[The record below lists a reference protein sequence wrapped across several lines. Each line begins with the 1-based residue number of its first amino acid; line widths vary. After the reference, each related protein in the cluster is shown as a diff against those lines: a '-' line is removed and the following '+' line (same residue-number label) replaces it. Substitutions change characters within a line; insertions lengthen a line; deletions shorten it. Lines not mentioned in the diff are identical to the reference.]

1 MKTDNS
7 DIYQVLEKDFASTFL
22 TELMP
27 GILHNFANPLN
38 GIMGRS
44 KLLQRRFDE
53 TVRKIMERYPA
64 VALEIKENC
73 DKISNDIHAI
83 GSESDN
89 FFSMFKDVANKFYGI
104 GAQGLQSVQL
114 SKLIQAEMRFF
125 NFYLDFKHE
134 VQKNIELQEELP
146 DVTGIYAEFSMG
158 LWGLIRHCMGVM
170 KGRPLKELGI
180 ATLSDDRHVRM
191 RIRDTGTP
199 LSGDQARWLVSAL
212 ENGAG
217 SEGLD
222 DALKGLFYSL
232 MAFHACRAV
241 FRIEPTVD
249 GNQYEIAIPFRD
261 GQ

>member
-1 MKTDNS
+1 
-7 DIYQVLEKDFASTFL
+7 
-22 TELMP
+22 
-27 GILHNFANPLN
+27 
-38 GIMGRS
+38 
-44 KLLQRRFDE
+44 
-53 TVRKIMERYPA
+53 
-64 VALEIKENC
+64 
-73 DKISNDIHAI
+73 
-83 GSESDN
+83 
-89 FFSMFKDVANKFYGI
+89 
-104 GAQGLQSVQL
+104 
-114 SKLIQAEMRFF
+114 
-125 NFYLDFKHE
+125 
-134 VQKNIELQEELP
+134 
-146 DVTGIYAEFSMG
+146 
-158 LWGLIRHCMGVM
+158 MGVM

-199 LSGDQARWLVSAL
+199 LSGDQARRLVSAL